1 MEEKQ
6 IHIVIN
12 TLWYYGVKVLK
23 YRPVCVCVTYHYK
36 SSHEG
41 NLHNL
46 IFILIDPYVLSHL
59 LNYSSGVVKVF
70 LTQ

>member
-12 TLWYYGVKVLK
+12 TLWYYSVKVLK
-23 YRPVCVCVTYHYK
+23 CVCVTYHYNYI
-36 SSHEG
+36 SSHKG

-46 IFILIDPYVLSHL
+46 TKLIFIFIL
-59 LNYSSGVVKVF
+59 N
-70 LTQ
+70 